1 MNSSK
6 TNSLLK
12 SNSICAMAA
21 ILFAMGFPALDL
33 LLVDWGF
40 ISIAFIRNAMG
51 FILIFFIWLIAE
63 GYRGIIKAK
72 WIRGVIIGALGFGT
86 GSLLLV
92 ITQVLTSTIVA
103 GLAAALM
110 PLAAVSL
117 EVFFDKRLLTRQFLI
132 GAALV
137 LFGSFIIIGEDL
149 LKIQFSLG
157 LVVGLIS
164 VTTFAWGGRSAVKHL
179 PEMSTLARTAT
190 TTLGMTLFCGSI
202 QFIGLIL
209 DLSPTNIPAITLKH
223 FGLLLI
229 YSSCGLALSQILWIE
244 GVKKLGVGIASF
256 HLNITPF
263 YLMIILV
270 ILGHNWE
277 WPEAIGAG
285 IVIFGVTFAQLSSN
299 SIFKYKTFN

>member
-1 MNSSK
+1 MYSPK

-21 ILFAMGFPALDL
+21 ILFAMGFPALDVL
-33 LLVDWGF
+33 LIDWGF
-40 ISIAFIRNAMG
+40 VSIAFIRNAMG
-51 FILIFFIWLIAE
+51 FILIFFIWLLAE
-63 GYRGIIKAK
+63 GYKGIIKAK
-72 WIRGVIIGALGFGT
+72 WGRGVIIGALGFGT

-92 ITQVLTSTIVA
+92 VTQVLTSTIVA

-110 PLAAVSL
+110 PLAAISL
-117 EVFFDKRLLTRQFLI
+117 EIVFDKRLLTTKFLI

-137 LFGSFIIIGEDL
+137 LCGSFIIIGQDL
-149 LKIQFSLG
+149 LKLQFSLG
-157 LVVGLIS
+157 LVIGLVS

-190 TTLGMTLFCGSI
+190 TTLGMALFCGSV
-202 QFIGLIL
+202 QFIGLVFN
-209 DLSPTNIPAITLKH
+209 LSSTAIPTITLEH

-244 GVKKLGVGIASF
+244 GVKKLGIGFASF

-263 YLMIILV
+263 YLMIILF

-277 WPEAIGAG
+277 WIQAIGAG
-285 IVIFGVTFAQLSSN
+285 IVIFGVTFSQLHSN
-299 SIFKYKTFN
+299 NMNKDLTFT

>member
-1 MNSSK
+1 
-6 TNSLLK
+6 
-12 SNSICAMAA
+12 MAA

-51 FILIFFIWLIAE
+51 FILIFFILLIAE
-63 GYRGIIKAK
+63 GYKGIIKAK

-149 LKIQFSLG
+149 LKIQFGLG

-190 TTLGMTLFCGSI
+190 TTLGMTLFCGSV

-209 DLSPTNIPAITLKH
+209 DLSPTNIPTITLKH
-223 FGLLLI
+223 FGLLVI

-244 GVKKLGVGIASF
+244 GCLLYTSPSPRDQRGSRMPAC
-256 HLNITPF
+256 
-263 YLMIILV
+263 
-270 ILGHNWE
+270 
-277 WPEAIGAG
+277 A
-285 IVIFGVTFAQLSSN
+285 
-299 SIFKYKTFN
+299 